1 MIKKKLICSTILLC
15 SCLFAVEASY
25 GTVNVDPATRT
36 VESSQFKI
44 IWDLDNPEMIREVY
58 FKPFSNTVNLTDF
71 GAICPPPCDLEFT
84 GNSHAPPDPQSG
96 GIVLVG
102 RGQVGTWEATVAP
115 DGSKAQILV
124 NSVGTIGL
132 QVTTTYCFTA
142 DSPIIR
148 VDRTFFFSQVP
159 LDRDFRP
166 YMWRASPY
174 TNFFR
179 IAHPRTDG
187 SVVLTSVFPSCP
199 SGCEVVNWQ
208 HTWADVEDPT
218 RGMGIALFNASFN
231 PSSDLWLDFDDGS
244 GSSYASALVQVPAG
258 GFTSDL
264 QVPYAYFFHLG
275 DYQTGNVAE
284 TFQNYD
290 FLLDPCES
298 ILSLIMPV
306 DIKPQ
311 SCPNPLNTKSKGVLP
326 VAILGTEILDV
337 NEIDLSTVRLQGVAP
352 LRSSLEDVAT
362 PVERVNPCD
371 CTTDG
376 ADGFVDLTLKFDTQ
390 EIVKALGDVN
400 DREVFELILTA
411 SLTDGTSLENSD
423 CIIILEKG
431 DHSKPILATFD
442 SSQSGSFIFQ
452 PNPFSSTTIIR
463 FQILM
468 TPSSSPPFQ
477 GGERREG
484 ISTEL
489 GVGEG
494 GMRDVRLAIYDISG
508 RLVRSLEDK
517 EQELGNF
524 MIEWDGRDE
533 MGREVVSGIYFFH
546 LAGEK
551 FENIQK
557 VILLR

>member
-1 MIKKKLICSTILLC
+1 MKFKFISVAILSLCISSIKTSFGTIIID
-15 SCLFAVEASY
+15 
-25 GTVNVDPATRT
+25 TTTRT
-36 VESSQFKI
+36 VESTQLKI
-44 IWDLDNPEMIREVY
+44 IWDLDNPEMIKEVY
-58 FKPFSNTVNLTDF
+58 FKPFSSTVNLTDF
-71 GAICPPPCDLEFT
+71 GAICPPPCDTEFT

-102 RGQVGTWEATVAP
+102 RGQVGTWDAIVSS
-115 DGSKAQILV
+115 DGSKAQIIV
-124 NSVGTIGL
+124 SSIGL
-132 QVTTTYCFTA
+132 IGLPVTTTYCFTA

-179 IAHPRTDG
+179 TAHPRMDG
-187 SVVLTSVFPSCP
+187 SVALTNVFPSCP
-199 SGCEVVNWQ
+199 SGCEVVDWQ
-208 HTWADVEDPT
+208 HTWADVEDPN
-218 RGMGIALFNASFN
+218 RGMGIAVFNASFN

-258 GFTSDL
+258 GFNSDL
-264 QVPYAYFFHLG
+264 QVTYAYFFHLG
-275 DYQTGNVAE
+275 DYLTGNVVE

-298 ILSLIMPV
+298 ILSLVMPV

-326 VAILGTEILDV
+326 VAILGTELLDA

-352 LRSSLEDVAT
+352 LRSALEDVAT

-371 CTTDG
+371 CATEG
-376 ADGFVDLTLKFDTQ
+376 PDGFVDLTLKFDTQ
-390 EIVKALGDVN
+390 EIVRALGDVN
-400 DREVFELILTA
+400 DREVFELTLTA
-411 SLTDGTSLENSD
+411 NLIDGTVLENTD
-423 CIIILEKG
+423 CIIILEKE
-431 DHSKPILATFD
+431 DHSKPVLATIE
-442 SSQSGSFIFQ
+442 SSNSESIIFQ
-452 PNPFSSTTIIR
+452 PNPFSSSTIIR
-463 FQILM
+463 FERPT

-477 GGERREG
+477 GGEKTG
-484 ISTEL
+484 SYPTEL

-494 GMRDVRLAIYDISG
+494 GLQNVHLAIYDISG
-508 RLVRSLEDK
+508 RLVRSLVDK
-517 EQELGNF
+517 EHELGNF
-524 MIEWDGRDE
+524 TIEWDGRDE
-533 MGREVVSGIYFFH
+533 MGREVVSGVYFFH
-546 LAGEK
+546 LSGEK